1 VASYVI
7 ICDVQ
12 AQKHSFYTCIKGWH
26 IRLADEPPDSQLF
39 WRSDMTHFAPG
50 TSSGSTFTL
59 ALAGIAV
66 RTVKRTFAALKSRH
80 QIAQLSDLDDRALKD
95 IGLIRSDVHAA
106 LAEPLF
112 RDPSHHLM
120 DVAGHKR
127 SPSRQIDLAS
137 GATPPVNGMGRLR
150 RDDAA
155 VMPESMKTAAC

>member
-1 VASYVI
+1 MSLFVMFKLKNIRFIYVLRHGI
-7 ICDVQ
+7 FVLLMS
-12 AQKHSFYTCIKGWH
+12 HPTH
-26 IRLADEPPDSQLF
+26 RPF
-39 WRSDMTHFAPG
+39 WRTDMIRFAPG
-50 TSSGSTFTL
+50 TTTGSTFTL
-59 ALAGIAV
+59 ALAGIVV

-80 QIAQLSDLDDRALKD
+80 QVAQLSDLDDRALKD

-127 SPSRQIDLAS
+127 SQSRHMDHAAGSML
-137 GATPPVNGMGRLR
+137 PVNGMGRLR

-155 VMPESMKTAAC
+155 VMPKSMKPVAC